1 MINMEK
7 IKKLSH
13 KELMTELEKAQ
24 KDPKFIK
31 FLDEFIKKTT
41 Q

>member
-1 MINMEK
+1 MEK

-13 KELMTELEKAQ
+13 KELMRELEEAR
-24 KDPKFIK
+24 KDPKFIRA
-31 FLDEFIKKTT
+31 LNEFIKKTT